1 MELQLTPAETS
12 QEASGERLWAG
23 VGGWGPGG
31 HVRGGRTGG
40 PGVGL
45 LLTTENGRVCTWTCS
60 CMDMSLILVRTFDDK
75 KHSQTLTLTL
85 A

>member
-31 HVRGGRTGG
+31 HVQGGEDRWSWG
-40 PGVGL
+40 
-45 LLTTENGRVCTWTCS
+45 W
-60 CMDMSLILVRTFDDK
+60 
-75 KHSQTLTLTL
+75 L
-85 A
+85 AAHN